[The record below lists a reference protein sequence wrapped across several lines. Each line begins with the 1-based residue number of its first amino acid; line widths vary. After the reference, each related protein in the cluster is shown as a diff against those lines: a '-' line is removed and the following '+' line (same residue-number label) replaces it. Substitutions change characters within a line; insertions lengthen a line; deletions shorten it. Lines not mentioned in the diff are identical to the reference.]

1 MDCVTFDYKKKMKR
15 MRLNL
20 VIVFFL
26 LMGNIGASAQE
37 YRVSL
42 ADKNKA
48 IVLTNQ
54 AIEKVRDDKVDDAF
68 KLLVEAISID
78 STNRNS
84 YLQLYRV
91 AMNDSARVAP
101 AISILKKSKKIFK
114 QDDEICYYLGEMYN
128 MKGEVKR
135 AMAEYSMAI
144 AFSKINGEDFHLV
157 HRYYFNRANIC
168 LGKNMISTAVLDYTY
183 ALNLKPDYGAAYAN
197 RGICFYK
204 MGEKDAA
211 CKDWKQ
217 AVKLGISQSKEY
229 VKRNCNSEVAK

>member
-1 MDCVTFDYKKKMKR
+1 MK
-15 MRLNL
+15 LKTS
-20 VIVFFL
+20 IIFL
-26 LMGNIGASAQE
+26 LLIMKFGAFSQIHQ
-37 YRVSL
+37 VSL

-54 AIEKVRDDKVDDAF
+54 AIEEVKTDNVGEGF
-68 KLLVEAISID
+68 NLLIQAIAID

-91 AMNDSARVAP
+91 GMNDSTRIDT
-101 AISILKKSKKIFK
+101 AISILQKSKKIFQ
-114 QDDEICYYLGEMYN
+114 QDDEICYYIGEMYN
-128 MKGEVKR
+128 LKGEVKR

-144 AFSKINGEDFHLV
+144 AYSKLNGEDFYLV

-168 LGKNMISTAVLDYTY
+168 LAKKMISTAVLDYTY

-197 RGICFYK
+197 RGICLYK

-211 CKDWKQ
+211 CKDWKE
-217 AVKLGISQSKEY
+217 AVKFGVSQAEAY
-229 VKRNCNSEVAK
+229 VKKNCENKTVE

>member
-1 MDCVTFDYKKKMKR
+1 MKLKLVTV
-15 MRLNL
+15 L
-20 VIVFFL
+20 FL
-26 LMGNIGASAQE
+26 LIIKFGVFAQV
-37 YRVSL
+37 YQVSL
-42 ADKNKA
+42 EDKNKA

-54 AIEKVRDDKVDDAF
+54 AIERVKADRIEDAF
-68 KLLVEAISID
+68 NLLVKAISID

-91 AMNDSARVAP
+91 GMNDSTRVDK
-101 AISILKKSKKIFK
+101 AIAILQKSKKIFQ

-128 MKGEVKR
+128 LKGEVKR
-135 AMAEYSMAI
+135 AMYEYSMAI
-144 AFSKINGEDFHLV
+144 TYSKLNGEDFHLV

-168 LGKNMISTAVLDYTY
+168 LAKNMISTAVLDYSY
-183 ALNLKPDYGAAYAN
+183 ALNLKPNYGAAYAN

-217 AVKLGISQSKEY
+217 AVKLGISQSEEY
-229 VKRNCNSEVAK
+229 VKRNCKKETTK